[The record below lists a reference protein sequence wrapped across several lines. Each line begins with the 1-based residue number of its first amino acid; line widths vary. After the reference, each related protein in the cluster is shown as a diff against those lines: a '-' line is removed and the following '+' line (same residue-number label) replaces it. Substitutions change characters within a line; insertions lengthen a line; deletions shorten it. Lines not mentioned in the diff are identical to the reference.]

1 MKKTRKYRFIF
12 FFFSFTILL
21 FFYKFVSS
29 KISFKLIINNIKN
42 YMIFI
47 FEKNKDYF
55 EIIEAYL
62 II

>member
-21 FFYKFVSS
+21 FFYKFISF

-55 EIIEAYL
+55 EIIESYL

>member
-1 MKKTRKYRFIF
+1 MKKARKYRFIF

-55 EIIEAYL
+55 EIIESYL

>member
-1 MKKTRKYRFIF
+1 MKKARKYRFI

-21 FFYKFVSS
+21 FFYKFISF

>member
-55 EIIEAYL
+55 EIIESYL